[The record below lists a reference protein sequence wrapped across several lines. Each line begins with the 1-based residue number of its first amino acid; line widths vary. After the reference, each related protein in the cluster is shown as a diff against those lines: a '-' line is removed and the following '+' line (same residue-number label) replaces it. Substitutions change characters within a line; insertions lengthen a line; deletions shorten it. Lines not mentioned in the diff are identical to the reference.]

1 MISIDEITSDLVK
14 GYERA
19 TGRPA
24 ALITPQEYL
33 LFRKEAKKEAVY
45 TAREGGARNEKS
57 MCHSRDD
64 NERPDSVVDASAQV
78 IKKPAT
84 RKRNGNAPI
93 IAERDNRNKKEVQ
106 QVQPQA
112 YVDDPSDDDI
122 AGNGLLD
129 MLKGIPG

>member
-1 MISIDEITSDLVK
+1 MISVDDITSDLIK

-45 TAREGGARNEKS
+45 TAREGETRNEKS
-57 MCHSRDD
+57 VCHGYDD
-64 NERPDSVVDASAQV
+64 NERPGSVADASAQV
-78 IKKPAT
+78 IKKPVT
-84 RKRNGNAPI
+84 GKRNDNTLI
-93 IAERDNRNKKEVQ
+93 IAERDNQNRKEVQ

-112 YVDDPSDDDI
+112 YEDDPSDDDV